1 MVSLFQ
7 SPDPSKRDVQE
18 LHTTYF
24 MAWVPLVSTVTL
36 LYSGKLLGKYG
47 PSPDNFDRNLMGLK
61 ITMWVYAFVELVL
74 DKNMVIKSGPAL
86 SVAIIFCVCDMLRF
100 QIEAMRLIYD
110 DDELEDEVDR
120 LANMVIEALEDSDDE
135 TAFKHAVREVIQR
148 NRQQS
153 AAAMQESL
161 RHRMTMVISVCDDH
175 YLVFCSLA
183 SVQKNLDIPV
193 IFKASFDKA
202 NRQDLKSYRGPGMEP
217 SEGHNGSS
225 VLTDVHE
232 THQVAPVAEVA
243 DIIQIPAFLSRQTDL
258 LVAAANSGRLVNLKK
273 GQMLSAETMLLA
285 AKKLAITQDDSDFI
299 LTERGSMFG
308 YGDLVVDARNLPKLQ
323 RSNGLVVQDVTH
335 SIQRPS
341 GAHAGATTS
350 GGDREYIP
358 TIARMAAAVGVDG
371 FFFETHLDPT
381 KALCDA
387 ATMLPI
393 DELEPLLKELIAISR
408 ASKALS

>member
-1 MVSLFQ
+1 MMHRRVLAKTLREA
-7 SPDPSKRDVQE
+7 SPFFLIAGPCVLESEEVV
-18 LHTTYF
+18 
-24 MAWVPLVSTVTL
+24 MA
-36 LYSGKLLGKYG
+36 
-47 PSPDNFDRNLMGLK
+47 
-61 ITMWVYAFVELVL
+61 IA
-74 DKNMVIKSGPAL
+74 
-86 SVAIIFCVCDMLRF
+86 
-100 QIEAMRLIYD
+100 
-110 DDELEDEVDR
+110 DR
-120 LANMVIEALEDSDDE
+120 LATIHKDL
-135 TAFKHAVREVIQR
+135 Q
-148 NRQQS
+148 
-153 AAAMQESL
+153 
-161 RHRMTMVISVCDDH
+161 
-175 YLVFCSLA
+175 
-183 SVQKNLDIPV
+183 IPV

-202 NRQDLKSYRGPGMEP
+202 NRQDLSSYRGPGLERGLEMLQIVKETTGLP
-217 SEGHNGSS
+217 

-232 THQVAPVAEVA
+232 THQVVPVAEVV

-285 AKKLAITQDDSDFI
+285 AKKIAVTQEDSDFI

-308 YGDLVVDARNLPKLQ
+308 YGDLVVDARNLPKLR

-350 GGDREYIP
+350 GGDREFIP

-393 DELEPLLKELIAISR
+393 DELEPLLVELIAIAR
-408 ASKALS
+408 ASKALG

>member
-1 MVSLFQ
+1 MHRRALAKTLREA
-7 SPDPSKRDVQE
+7 SPFFLIAGPCVLESEQVV
-18 LHTTYF
+18 
-24 MAWVPLVSTVTL
+24 MA
-36 LYSGKLLGKYG
+36 
-47 PSPDNFDRNLMGLK
+47 
-61 ITMWVYAFVELVL
+61 IA
-74 DKNMVIKSGPAL
+74 
-86 SVAIIFCVCDMLRF
+86 
-100 QIEAMRLIYD
+100 
-110 DDELEDEVDR
+110 DR
-120 LANMVIEALEDSDDE
+120 LAA
-135 TAFKHAVREVIQR
+135 
-148 NRQQS
+148 
-153 AAAMQESL
+153 
-161 RHRMTMVISVCDDH
+161 
-175 YLVFCSLA
+175 
-183 SVQKNLDIPV
+183 VQKDLQIPV

-202 NRQDLKSYRGPGMEP
+202 NRQDLKSYRGPGLERGLEMLQLVKDATGLP
-217 SEGHNGSS
+217 

-232 THQVAPVAEVA
+232 THQVAPVAKVA

-258 LVAAANSGRLVNLKK
+258 LVAAASSGRLVNLKK

-285 AKKLAITQDDSDFI
+285 ARKVASTQDNDDFI

-308 YGDLVVDARNLPKLQ
+308 YGDLVVDARNLPKLR

-350 GGDREYIP
+350 GGDREFIP

-381 KALCDA
+381 EALCDA

-393 DELEPLLKELIAISR
+393 DELEPLLVELMAIAR

>member
-153 AAAMQESL
+153 AAAMQES
-161 RHRMTMVISVCDDH
+161 VSE
-175 YLVFCSLA
+175 
-183 SVQKNLDIPV
+183 P
-193 IFKASFDKA
+193 
-202 NRQDLKSYRGPGMEP
+202 QD
-217 SEGHNGSS
+217 
-225 VLTDVHE
+225 T
-232 THQVAPVAEVA
+232 T
-243 DIIQIPAFLSRQTDL
+243 
-258 LVAAANSGRLVNLKK
+258 
-273 GQMLSAETMLLA
+273 
-285 AKKLAITQDDSDFI
+285 
-299 LTERGSMFG
+299 
-308 YGDLVVDARNLPKLQ
+308 
-323 RSNGLVVQDVTH
+323 
-335 SIQRPS
+335 
-341 GAHAGATTS
+341 TTS
-350 GGDREYIP
+350 PYEKHIRTKGLHSKEEDITEYG
-358 TIARMAAAVGVDG
+358 T
-371 FFFETHLDPT
+371 
-381 KALCDA
+381 
-387 ATMLPI
+387 
-393 DELEPLLKELIAISR
+393 LEIHYSPK
-408 ASKALS
+408 

>member
-1 MVSLFQ
+1 
-7 SPDPSKRDVQE
+7 
-18 LHTTYF
+18 
-24 MAWVPLVSTVTL
+24 MAIA
-36 LYSGKLLGKYG
+36 
-47 PSPDNFDRNLMGLK
+47 DR
-61 ITMWVYAFVELVL
+61 
-74 DKNMVIKSGPAL
+74 
-86 SVAIIFCVCDMLRF
+86 
-100 QIEAMRLIYD
+100 
-110 DDELEDEVDR
+110 
-120 LANMVIEALEDSDDE
+120 
-135 TAFKHAVREVIQR
+135 
-148 NRQQS
+148 
-153 AAAMQESL
+153 
-161 RHRMTMVISVCDDH
+161 
-175 YLVFCSLA
+175 LA

-202 NRQDLKSYRGPGMEP
+202 NRQDLKSYRGPGMERGL
-217 SEGHNGSS
+217 EMLQQVKDTTGLQ

-232 THQVAPVAEVA
+232 THQVAPVAVVA

>member
-1 MVSLFQ
+1 MMHRHALAKTLREAAPFFLIAGPCVLESEQ
-7 SPDPSKRDVQE
+7 VV
-18 LHTTYF
+18 
-24 MAWVPLVSTVTL
+24 MA
-36 LYSGKLLGKYG
+36 
-47 PSPDNFDRNLMGLK
+47 
-61 ITMWVYAFVELVL
+61 IA
-74 DKNMVIKSGPAL
+74 
-86 SVAIIFCVCDMLRF
+86 
-100 QIEAMRLIYD
+100 
-110 DDELEDEVDR
+110 DR
-120 LANMVIEALEDSDDE
+120 LAN
-135 TAFKHAVREVIQR
+135 
-148 NRQQS
+148 
-153 AAAMQESL
+153 
-161 RHRMTMVISVCDDH
+161 
-175 YLVFCSLA
+175 
-183 SVQKNLDIPV
+183 VQKDLQIPV

-202 NRQDLKSYRGPGMEP
+202 NRQDLKSYRGPGLERGLEMLRQVKEVTGLP
-217 SEGHNGSS
+217 

-285 AKKLAITQDDSDFI
+285 AKKIAMTQKDTDFI

-308 YGDLVVDARNLPKLQ
+308 YGDLVVDARNLPKL
-323 RSNGLVVQDVTH
+323 RKSYGLVVQDVTH

-341 GAHAGATTS
+341 GVHAGATTS
-350 GGDREYIP
+350 GGDREFIP

-371 FFFETHLDPT
+371 FFFETHLDPS

-393 DELEPLLKELIAISR
+393 DELEPLLVELIAIAR